1 MFNVEWAPRCRLS
14 FNIQHSTLNI
24 QHSAF
29 MGHTHHPSGRTSR
42 KLLIASIATAIFVI
56 VEVVAGIRANS
67 LALIG
72 DALHNVT
79 DTLALLL
86 ALFAV
91 RVERRPA
98 TSAKSYGWHR
108 AGVLAAFINSGAL
121 VAFTVFLFV
130 ESAQRLRAPVNVNS
144 MAMLITAGAAL
155 LLNGAITLW
164 LRGEGRHDLNI
175 RGAVLHMLGDA
186 ISSAGIIIAA
196 LLIRKTGA
204 LFWDPAV
211 SIAIGVLI
219 LWSSWGIL
227 REAINLLLE
236 GTPSGIDPDAVTRA
250 IAALDGV
257 YGVHHLHIWALGASR
272 PALSCH
278 LMVGDIPV
286 RSTGN
291 LLARVNEIL
300 DHEYGIAHTTI
311 QFEFASCDVDDPY
324 CVPYGER

>member
-1 MFNVEWAPRCRLS
+1 M
-14 FNIQHSTLNI
+14 
-24 QHSAF
+24 
-29 MGHTHHPSGRTSR
+29 HHHHHQTRGAAVSR
-42 KLLIASIATAIFVI
+42 KLLIASIATALFIV
-56 VEVVAGIRANS
+56 VEVVTGIRANS

-108 AGVLAAFINSGAL
+108 AGVLAAFINAGAL
-121 VAFTVFLFV
+121 VAFTIFLFV
-130 ESAQRLRAPVNVNS
+130 EATQRLRAPAGVNS
-144 MAMLITAGAAL
+144 TAMLITAGVAL

-196 LLIRKTGA
+196 LLIRQTGA

-250 IAALDGV
+250 IASLDGV
-257 YGVHHLHIWALGASR
+257 NGVHHLHIWALGASR

-291 LLARVNEIL
+291 LLARVNEL
-300 DHEYGIAHTTI
+300 LEHEYGIAHTTI
-311 QFEFASCDVDDPY
+311 QFEFASCDTDDPY

>member
-1 MFNVEWAPRCRLS
+1 MP
-14 FNIQHSTLNI
+14 
-24 QHSAF
+24 
-29 MGHTHHPSGRTSR
+29 HHHHHGATASR
-42 KLLIASIATAIFVI
+42 KLLIASIATASFVI
-56 VEVVAGIRANS
+56 IEIVVGIRANS

-98 TSAKSYGWHR
+98 TTAKSYGWHR
-108 AGVLAAFINSGAL
+108 AGVLAAFINAGAL
-121 VAFTVFLFV
+121 AAFTIFLFI
-130 ESAQRLRAPVNVNS
+130 EAAQRLRAPASLNS
-144 MAMLITAGAAL
+144 SAMLITAGAAL
-155 LLNGAITLW
+155 VLNGAITLW
-164 LRGEGRHDLNI
+164 LRVEGRHDLNI

-196 LLIRKTGA
+196 LLIRRTGA

-236 GTPSGIDPDAVTRA
+236 GTPDGIDPEAVTRA
-250 IAALDGV
+250 IAALDGMHPRRSD
-257 YGVHHLHIWALGASR
+257 GGAEGNSTDCGIAVSGTFQATIR
-272 PALSCH
+272 SPALIGIVSFPFRSSARRWSS
-278 LMVGDIPV
+278 MPPQVPAIVGSRRTQWMGSP
-286 RSTGN
+286 
-291 LLARVNEIL
+291 
-300 DHEYGIAHTTI
+300 
-311 QFEFASCDVDDPY
+311 C
-324 CVPYGER
+324 